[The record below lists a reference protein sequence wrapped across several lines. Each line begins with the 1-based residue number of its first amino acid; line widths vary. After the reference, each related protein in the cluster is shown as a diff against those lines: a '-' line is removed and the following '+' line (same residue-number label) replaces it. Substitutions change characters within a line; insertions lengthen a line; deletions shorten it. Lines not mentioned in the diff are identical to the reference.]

1 MCKMLTVLNVFLLS
15 SSIIIVV
22 NGGLSVDFPSSVDVS
37 EGSPIVVCFTADFR
51 NFSESGVELLLT
63 LEVNDITTCK
73 LIDGSI
79 VLSIAFRFHY
89 KGMSIFRCW
98 FTINIA

>member
-51 NFSESGVELLLT
+51 NFSEISSGVQLLLT

-79 VLSIAFRFHY
+79 ALSIAFRFR
-89 KGMSIFRCW
+89 MSIFRCW
-98 FTINIA
+98 FTINIT